1 MFVSLRTCVTRSL
14 NFTLLLIVS
23 LTFANVTFGQAQSA
37 AADLQGVVRD
47 ATGAVV
53 PDAAITAR
61 HAGTNVRRAAVSNDE
76 GFYRIVNLPP
86 GEYEITVEASNFKKA
101 VLAKVSVT
109 VGQTATV
116 DVALEPGQIT
126 ESVTISDATAEI
138 VETSKTAIATTIDQ
152 QRINNLPINE
162 RNYLSFALTTSTV
175 GRDNGRPIGPAPTT
189 GLNFGGQRGRSNL
202 VQVDGADNTDNSV
215 NASRSTVSQEA
226 VQEFQVVT
234 NSFAAEFGRSAGG
247 IVNVVTKSGTNDLHG
262 NLFGFLR
269 HRSFQARNAFAPIE
283 DPPFTRSQYGFTIGG
298 PFDRDRTFFFF
309 AFEQRRRNES
319 GFFTSNVAQ
328 GLTGS
333 VTLPPLAPGFPSQ
346 TLRNLRPEQVTYIN
360 SLLASGGQIAQLGIG
375 YAYLASG
382 GGSTA
387 LTGFNPLL
395 ATAAPFTPGTV
406 IGSRFFL
413 TGAPIPLS
421 TTNSLGQPIAFRPL
435 NDLQKIFPVTD
446 RTTFNSFRLD
456 HLITSKHQ
464 LSFRFGYNPSTITG
478 IQVESQNQSL
488 GQNDFSRTGIQ
499 KLRDFSAVTTLTS
512 TLSNRAINEAR
523 FNFGER
529 RATFKSQ
536 NGDAVAFNISGTAF
550 IGRELFSPVIRS
562 ETRYEFTDS
571 VNLVAGN
578 HNFKFGGDIA
588 FVKIPEAIFELNF
601 AGLFNFGGLGA
612 CTLVSQLCAL
622 PGPPPP
628 DFTPV
633 QQYGLGFPANFI
645 QGYGNP
651 VSKISNKPIA
661 FFAQDSW
668 KIRPNITLNYGI
680 RYDYEIT
687 EQIPTLPLRDP
698 LSGIN
703 MSAADVLAAQDAM
716 GVQQGFPRDKNNW
729 APRFAIAWDPRNN
742 GKTVIRAAAGIFY
755 DHPLLAIGFNSD
767 IADAVQQQQ
776 GILTPG
782 SPAIID
788 PITRQ
793 PILLNAVQVF
803 QGTVCSQA
811 SLSPLCQG
819 FIAANGLPSTFQTP
833 GVAAGAQYQFGRQR
847 FNDQTFPGFGPVLPF
862 TLPVQKNFE
871 YAYANQ
877 ANFTVEQEL
886 TKNMTLSGSY
896 IFVGAHHLP
905 HPLDV
910 NAPRTDLQIQNFF
923 RLAGRNPVTPTEAVA
938 FSIPTSGTPCPFGV
952 PLQCF
957 TLATPTGAAA
967 FPNAG
972 QTFAIIIPG
981 MVTAPITNLGSRIVN
996 AGVANFFRPSAP
1008 NYFLAQALT
1017 GGLVTPAVLNSALAG
1032 SLRTPGTLS
1041 PFGSINAQTSD
1052 GNSLYN
1058 ALNVDLKK
1066 RFSNHFQF
1074 LASYTWSHS
1083 IDDSSDLQTL
1093 LLPQD
1098 NRNFGAE
1105 RSDSLF
1111 DQRHRFVFSGII
1123 ASPSSWNSGD
1133 GFHRAL
1139 SNFTVAPIVE
1149 LSSGRPFNI
1158 LSNQDTNNDQ
1168 SNQTDRPTVLADGT
1182 LCVAGTPGCV
1192 GVISGGVF
1200 TNGSLG
1206 RNFGITHGYVSIDL
1220 RVAKMVPIGERVRL
1234 EFIAEGFNLFNRFNE
1249 AAASPF
1255 ITDVQGFNLRAE
1267 NGRYYSRP
1275 TAAFDSRQFQF
1286 GLKVNF

>member
-1 MFVSLRTCVTRSL
+1 MGVLVLVCLS
-14 NFTLLLIVS
+14 
-23 LTFANVTFGQAQSA
+23 FANIVFGQAQSA
-37 AADLQGVVRD
+37 AADLQGSIKD

-53 PDAAITAR
+53 PNATVTAR
-61 HAGTNVRRAAVSNDE
+61 NPGTNLTRTATSNEE
-76 GFYRIVNLPP
+76 GFYRIVNLTP
-86 GEYEITVEASNFKKA
+86 GDYELTIEAANFKKS
-101 VLAKVSVT
+101 VLTRITLT
-109 VGQTATV
+109 VGQTANL

-126 ESVTISDATAEI
+126 ESVTISDATSEI

-234 NSFAAEFGRSAGG
+234 NSFAPEFGRSAGG
-247 IVNVVTKSGTNDLHG
+247 VVNVVTKSGTNDFHG

-269 HRSFQARNAFAPIE
+269 HRSFQARNAFAPIA
-283 DPPFTRSQYGFTIGG
+283 DPPFTRTQYGFTLGG
-298 PFDRDRTFFFF
+298 PFDKDRTFFFF

-319 GFFTSNVAQ
+319 GFFTSDVAR
-328 GLTGS
+328 GLTSS
-333 VTLPPLAPGFPSQ
+333 VTFAVPGLPSQ
-346 TLRNLRPEQVTYIN
+346 TFSNITPAQAAYIN
-360 SLLASGGQIAQLGIG
+360 TLLGNAATAQLGIA

-382 GGSTA
+382 GASTA
-387 LTGFNPLL
+387 LNGFNPLL
-395 ATAAPFTPGTV
+395 ATGAPFTPGTV

-413 TGAPIPLS
+413 TGAPVPLS
-421 TTNSLGQPIAFRPL
+421 TVNSLGQPIAFRSL
-435 NDLQKIFPVTD
+435 RSLQTVFPITD

-456 HLITSKHQ
+456 HMITAKHQ
-464 LSFRFGYNPSTITG
+464 FSFRFGYNPSKISG

-550 IGRELFSPVIRS
+550 IGRELFSPVVRT
-562 ETRYEFTDS
+562 ETRYEFTDN
-571 VNLVAGN
+571 VNLIAGN
-578 HNFKFGGDIA
+578 HNFKFGGDVA
-588 FVKIPEAIFELNF
+588 FVRIPEAIFELNF
-601 AGLFNFGGLGA
+601 SGLFNFGGLSATTLNSAFAAVPGA
-612 CTLVSQLCAL
+612 
-622 PGPPPP
+622 P

-633 QQYGLGFPANFI
+633 QQYGLGFPANYI
-645 QGYGNP
+645 QGFGNP
-651 VSKISNKPIA
+651 VSRISNKPMA

-668 KIRPNITLNYGI
+668 KIRPNLTVNYGV
-680 RYDYEIT
+680 RYDYELT

-698 LSGIN
+698 LSGISL
-703 MSAADVLAAQDAM
+703 SATQVLAAQDAM
-716 GVQQGFPRDKNNW
+716 GIQQGFPRDKNNW
-729 APRFAIAWDPRNN
+729 APRLAVAWDPKNN
-742 GKTVIRAAAGIFY
+742 GKTVIRGAFGLFY
-755 DHPLLAIGFNSD
+755 DHPLLAIAFNSD

-782 SPAIID
+782 SPAQ
-788 PITRQ
+788 TA
-793 PILLNAVQVF
+793 LLNAVQVF
-803 QGTVCSQA
+803 QGTVCPPGGPVSA
-811 SLSPLCQG
+811 ICPAG
-819 FIAANGLPSTFQTP
+819 VVTP
-833 GVAAGAQYQFGRQR
+833 GVAVGAQYQFGRQR

-862 TLPVQKNFE
+862 TLHVQKNFE

-877 ANFTVEQEL
+877 GNFTVEREL
-886 TKNMTLSGSY
+886 TKDMTLSGSY

-905 HPLDV
+905 HPLDI

-923 RLAGRNPVTPTEAVA
+923 RFAGRNPVNTTEAVA
-938 FSIPTSGTPCPFGV
+938 FSIPAAGAACPGGV

-957 TLATPTGAAA
+957 TLATPTGAPAY
-967 FPNAG
+967 PNAG
-972 QTFAIIIPG
+972 QTFAIIVPG
-981 MVTAPITNLGSRIVN
+981 MITAPLTNLGSRIVN
-996 AGVANFFRPSAP
+996 AGIANFFRPSAP
-1008 NYFLAQALT
+1008 NYFLAQALS
-1017 GGLVTPAVLNSALAG
+1017 GGLVSPAVLNSQLAG
-1032 SLRTPGTLS
+1032 SLRTPGTVS

-1052 GNSLYN
+1052 GNSNYN

-1098 NRNFGAE
+1098 NRNFGSE
-1105 RSDSLF
+1105 RADSLF
-1111 DQRHRFVFSGII
+1111 DQRHRFVFSGIL
-1123 ASPSSWNSGD
+1123 ASPATWNQGSGAHK
-1133 GFHRAL
+1133 FL
-1139 SNFTVAPIVE
+1139 SNFTVAPIIEV
-1149 LSSGRPFNI
+1149 SSGRPLNI

-1168 SNQTDRPTVLADGT
+1168 SNQTDRPTVLSDGT
-1182 LCVAGTPGCV
+1182 LCVAGTTGCA
-1192 GVISGGVF
+1192 GLITGGQF
-1200 TNGSLG
+1200 TSGSLG
-1206 RNFGITHGYVSIDL
+1206 RNFGITHKFMSVDL
-1220 RVAKMVPIGERVRL
+1220 RVARMVPLGEKFRL
-1234 EFIAEGFNLFNRFNE
+1234 EIIAEGFNLFNRFNE

-1255 ITDVQGFNLRAE
+1255 IDDVKLFNQRAA
-1267 NGRYYSRP
+1267 NGRYFSRP

-1286 GLKVNF
+1286 GLKLNF